1 MKRLNSIVKYSLLLC
16 LAAATISCDNTRRV
30 EGDEELTANSP
41 NDQDT
46 AVVVRSGESAEQE
59 LNEFREWLN
68 RQADKGDTAIRKE
81 WPQMKEDLRQK
92 NAELERSFD
101 SLSAKSKQEYRELQQ
116 RYKNWE
122 ARQERRQQQPLDRD
136 KVTLWQEQLLREYSN
151 INEISAAQMREAYL
165 TFMGTVRTKRRS
177 WTQDDWD
184 YVDYVYSELN
194 QRRRQLEGNLR
205 VADNLK
211 IRSLQAEYLAL
222 EGSADT
228 KDMLQTK

>member
-1 MKRLNSIVKYSLLLC
+1 MKRLHNILKYSLLLC
-16 LAAATISCDNTRRV
+16 LAASAMGCDSNRTV
-30 EGDEELTANSP
+30 EGNEELAANSP
-41 NDQDT
+41 DNQDT

-92 NAELERSFD
+92 NAELERNFD

-136 KVTLWQEQLLREYSN
+136 KITQWQEQLLREHSN
-151 INEISAAQMREAYL
+151 ISAISATQMREAYL
-165 TFMGTVRTKRRS
+165 TFIGTVRTKRRS

-228 KDMLQTK
+228 KDMLQNK